1 MSEDTVR
8 LACVKHTASVHP
20 EPGSNSPFY
29 QQSFRPELLLLFTI
43 RTLIYHLRVSFDEDL
58 MCFFWLS
65 NYILFLVQS
74 LGLVVVS
81 SASLTGA
88 LLIYLN

>member
-29 QQSFRPELLLLFTI
+29 QQSFVLDCYFIFRNLD
-43 RTLIYHLRVSFDEDL
+43 SFFIKSYLDEDL
-58 MCFFWLS
+58 MCFLWLS
-65 NYILFLVQS
+65 NYILFLVQLPSGGAFRLPS
-74 LGLVVVS
+74 LL
-81 SASLTGA
+81 A
-88 LLIYLN
+88 LY